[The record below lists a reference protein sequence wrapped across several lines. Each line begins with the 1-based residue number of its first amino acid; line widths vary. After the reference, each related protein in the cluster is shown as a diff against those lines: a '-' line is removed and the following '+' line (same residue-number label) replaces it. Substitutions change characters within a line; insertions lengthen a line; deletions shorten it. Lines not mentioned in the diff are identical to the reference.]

1 MQSPASLR
9 APSASAVSVATVAA
23 PRGQRGA
30 AMRARGFLVAALAP
44 PFFFLICFYVYPTIF
59 NIENSLTDLSLFGL
73 RRGGDWV
80 GIENYAEL
88 LSSAD
93 FRRVLW
99 NTVVWLTLVGVSV
112 RILLGLALAFLL
124 NSATLRRWRLATISR
139 VLLIVPWAT
148 PPVVA
153 IVVWRWLLD
162 PRVGAINQ
170 LLVGLGIVDQPIA
183 FLGTAVWIWPAVI
196 TIITWNTLPLVTLTF
211 MASLQSL
218 PQELIEAAEI
228 DGASKFQ
235 VMRFVYLPHLKPAIV
250 VMVLMSTFWTF
261 NNFVY
266 VWLTTGAGPGTYTNV
281 MATEIYI
288 KAFVE
293 GRLGFSSA
301 AGVVMATIMTVFG
314 LIYLRVIAER
324 ELKEEG
330 EE

>member
-1 MQSPASLR
+1 
-9 APSASAVSVATVAA
+9 
-23 PRGQRGA
+23 
-30 AMRARGFLVAALAP
+30 
-44 PFFFLICFYVYPTIF
+44 
-59 NIENSLTDLSLFGL
+59 
-73 RRGGDWV
+73 
-80 GIENYAEL
+80 
-88 LSSAD
+88 
-93 FRRVLW
+93 
-99 NTVVWLTLVGVSV
+99 
-112 RILLGLALAFLL
+112 
-124 NSATLRRWRLATISR
+124 
-139 VLLIVPWAT
+139 
-148 PPVVA
+148 
-153 IVVWRWLLD
+153 VVWRWLLD

-170 LLVGLGIVDQPIA
+170 LMMGLGLVDQPIA
-183 FLGTAVWIWPAVI
+183 FLGTAFWVWPAVI

-228 DGASKFQ
+228 DGASKLQ